1 MHPKQ
6 GARISTGRQCPPT
19 CPSGRAATDQ
29 PAVPLSLLS
38 TNRRPLRYVPKHH
51 LYLQRIHW
59 PTSKEGLAVLQ
70 EDILPLTSELM
81 AGSQRRARLL
91 LGHHHPSGRPPRVGC
106 RRTIGDPG
114 ILCPR
119 SLLTHILTPG
129 LRRPLRPRRL
139 SPTVSATWIALT
151 ATSIIG
157 HGERQ
162 TERTRTLPS
171 RTALSHQRAEAVWLI
186 FSTPPTLPS
195 RRTKMIPEK
204 TTGRGRDFSNCR
216 EEPDLGYGS
225 RRLFILDFIGRAYTI
240 TEVVCLMRNIESL
253 GYDSTNGTP
262 GFHNKFYGR
271 H

>member
-6 GARISTGRQCPPT
+6 GARISTDRQCPPT
-19 CPSGRAATDQ
+19 CLSDRVATDQ
-29 PAVPLSLLS
+29 PAAPLFLLS
-38 TNRRPLRYVPKHH
+38 TNRPPLRYVPKHH

-59 PTSKEGLAVLQ
+59 PTSKEGLAVSQ
-70 EDILPLTSELM
+70 EDILLLTSELM
-81 AGSQRRARLL
+81 AGSQRQARLL
-91 LGHHHPSGRPPRVGC
+91 LGHHHPSGRPLRAGC

-119 SLLTHILTPG
+119 SLLTRILTPG
-129 LRRPLRPRRL
+129 LRRPLRPRRHSL
-139 SPTVSATWIALT
+139 MVSATWTALT
-151 ATSIIG
+151 ATSTTG

-162 TERTRTLPS
+162 TERTRTSPS
-171 RTALSHQRAEAVWLI
+171 RTALSHRRAEAVWPI
-186 FSTPPTLPS
+186 YSTPPTLPS

-204 TTGRGRDFSNCR
+204 TTGRERDFSNCR

-240 TEVVCLMRNIESL
+240 TEVVCLIRNIESL
-253 GYDSTNGTP
+253 GYDRTNGTP
-262 GFHNKFYGR
+262 GFHNKFHGR